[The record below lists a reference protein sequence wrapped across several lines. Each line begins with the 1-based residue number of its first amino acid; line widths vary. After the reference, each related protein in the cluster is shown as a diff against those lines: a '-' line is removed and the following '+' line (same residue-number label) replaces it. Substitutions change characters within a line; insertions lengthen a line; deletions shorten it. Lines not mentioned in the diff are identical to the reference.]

1 MYIYIYVYSQI
12 SLIKMSSSKMFPQ
25 VPAGTCQLSLQPRGG
40 SGKPAERWDIRDL
53 QPFGKQVSGLTT
65 AGQRTSIPSGQ
76 GPAIHTTL
84 DQGIQLVRG
93 ISIYRWIGA
102 CYQSF
107 ESISIYTCTRTYIY
121 MCVCDY
127 VQLDV

>member
-1 MYIYIYVYSQI
+1 MYAKTCVYIYIYVYSQI

-93 ISIYRWIGA
+93 ISDLQVDRGLLPVFRDW
-102 CYQSF
+102 
-107 ESISIYTCTRTYIY
+107 
-121 MCVCDY
+121 
-127 VQLDV
+127 